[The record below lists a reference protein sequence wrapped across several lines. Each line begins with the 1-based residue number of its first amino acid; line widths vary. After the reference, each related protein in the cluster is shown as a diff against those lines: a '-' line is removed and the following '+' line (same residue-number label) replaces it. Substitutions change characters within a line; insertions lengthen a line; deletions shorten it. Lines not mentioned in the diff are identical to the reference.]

1 MAFSIIN
8 DNHIARFTITRPA
21 IRNAINHEVMQ
32 GLEQLIE
39 LVHNDSTIKFVV
51 ITGEGTQA
59 FCSGGDLS
67 VFHGLKTA
75 AEAFPMLNKM
85 AQILYK
91 VSTLPVPVIALV
103 NGAAVGGG
111 CEIATACDYRLVS
124 STAKCGFIQGSLA
137 ITSGWG
143 GGTYLLE
150 KMPQM
155 DQALRM
161 LGDSK
166 PYSANRLKEM
176 RWATEL
182 YEGDSEVALQT
193 FIQDMGKIDASV
205 HRAYKEMVNRKWTS
219 LNLLNQIQEEVIRC
233 SELWEA
239 DAHHIQVQKFLNRGK

>member
-75 AEAFPMLNKM
+75 AEAFPMLNQM

-91 VSTLPVPVIALV
+91 VATLPVPVIALV

-111 CEIATACDYRLVS
+111 CEIATACDYRVVS
-124 STAKCGFIQGSLA
+124 ATAKCGFIQGSLA

-166 PYSANRLKEM
+166 PYTANRLKEIG
-176 RWATEL
+176 WATEL
-182 YEGDSEVALQT
+182 YDGDSEVALQT

-205 HRAYKEMVNRKWTS
+205 HRAYKEMVNRKWSS

-233 SELWEA
+233 SKLWEA